1 MLWITWR
8 NISINNNT
16 ARISGTSACKF
27 QGEERTLIE
36 KRGVDFGGIVK
47 TLMTILR
54 SGKAGEEYLE
64 DVKLKL

>member
-36 KRGVDFGGIVK
+36 KRGVNFGGIVK
-47 TLMTILR
+47 TLITILN

-64 DVKLKL
+64 DVKLNL